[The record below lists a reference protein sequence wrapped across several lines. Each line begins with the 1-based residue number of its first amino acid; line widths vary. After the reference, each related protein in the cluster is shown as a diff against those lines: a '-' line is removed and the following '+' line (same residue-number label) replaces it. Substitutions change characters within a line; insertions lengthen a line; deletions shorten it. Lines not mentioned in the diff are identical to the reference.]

1 MPPTLGQLIDTAI
14 ARLREASPTPRVD
27 VEALALHVFQL
38 RRAALMTRA
47 ADTPTPADIE
57 RFRACIERRHAGE
70 PVAYITGRREFWS
83 LDLAVSPATLI
94 PRPETEL
101 LVEQALA
108 HIPADAAHT
117 VFDLG
122 TGSGA
127 IALAIANE
135 RPRARVIATDC
146 SPDALAIATANAAR
160 LHLTNVEFH
169 HGDWFAPLADRR
181 AHMIVSNPPYVSA
194 NDPHLTRG
202 DVRFEPRAAL
212 VGGEDGLDAIRHIVA
227 TAPQYLTPNGWL
239 LLEHGPDQ
247 APAVS
252 ALLRQYGFVDDA
264 RHTDLLGHNRVSIA
278 CRPT

>member
-14 ARLREASPTPRVD
+14 TRLRDTSPTPRID

-38 RRAALMTRA
+38 TRAALMTRA
-47 ADTPTPADIE
+47 ADTPTPADSE

-108 HIPADAAHT
+108 HIPADAAHI
-117 VFDLG
+117 VIDLG

-127 IALAIANE
+127 IALAIAHE
-135 RPRARVIATDC
+135 RPSARVVGTDC
-146 SPDALAIATANAAR
+146 SRDAIAIATANAAR
-160 LHLTNVEFH
+160 LHLTNVELR
-169 HGDWFAPLADRR
+169 HGDWFTPLADLR
-181 AHMIVSNPPYVSA
+181 AHVIVSNPPYVRA
-194 NDPHLTRG
+194 DDPHLTRG
-202 DVRFEPRAAL
+202 DVRFEPREAL
-212 VGGEDGLDAIRHIVA
+212 ASGENGLDAIRRIIT
-227 TAPQYLTPNGWL
+227 TAPQYLTQGGWI
-239 LLEHGPDQ
+239 LLEHAPDQ
-247 APAVS
+247 APAVT

-264 RHTDLLGHNRVSIA
+264 RHTDLLGNNRLSMA
-278 CRPT
+278 RRPT